1 MNVALESPLTRSKF
15 RLNTILAFAAL
26 PILLAVCCKSEAQTS
41 ASAGVMD
48 LSSPPVMSDL
58 WGTRMP
64 RVCAR
69 VTSVP
74 TVAQAIA
81 LIQCRMDHTTREAIT
96 LMQNITIHMSGSHA
110 VVLADGS
117 ADNIDNSS
125 KVYDFQG
132 SNDYY
137 SCAPINEAVMH
148 NTGTNCFV
156 THTASTTG
164 SCWKVHDGSYQCE
177 MHFLVGP
184 DGRANTIPNQP
195 GPTTY

>member
-1 MNVALESPLTRSKF
+1 MTLSSF

-26 PILLAVCCKSEAQTS
+26 PILMAVCGTSEAQSS
-41 ASAGVMD
+41 ASASVMD
-48 LSSPPVMSDL
+48 LSSPPVMSPL

-69 VTSVP
+69 VTAPPSVP
-74 TVAQAIA
+74 QAIA
-81 LIQCRMDHTTREAIT
+81 LIQCRMDHTTREAIN
-96 LMQNITIHMSGSHA
+96 LMQNIQIQMTGSHA
-110 VVLADGS
+110 VAAADGS

-125 KVYDFQG
+125 KVLDFQG

-137 SCAPINEAVMH
+137 DCAPINEAVMH
-148 NTGTNCFV
+148 NTGKNCAY
-156 THTASTTG
+156 TRTASTTG

-184 DGRANTIPNQP
+184 NGRANTFPNQP